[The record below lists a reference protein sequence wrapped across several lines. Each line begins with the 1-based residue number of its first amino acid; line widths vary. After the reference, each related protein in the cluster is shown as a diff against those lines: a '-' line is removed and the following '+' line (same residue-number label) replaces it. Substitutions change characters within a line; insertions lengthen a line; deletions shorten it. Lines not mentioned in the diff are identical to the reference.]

1 MMSGMTSLVWLNWNI
16 GWEDKNR
23 TRGTCR
29 FKPDP
34 CDCEWGRFI
43 GAVAWVWVPNNVSFK
58 VARGTRLGSLAV
70 VQSHN
75 DVLVP
80 PLEADGYPYPTP
92 SSSSS
97 PSRFL

>member
-1 MMSGMTSLVWLNWNI
+1 MTTGSLVWLNWNL

-23 TRGTCR
+23 ARVTCR
-29 FKPDP
+29 FQPDR
-34 CDCEWGRFI
+34 CEKGSFI
-43 GAVAWVWVPNNVSFK
+43 GAVAWVWVPKNVSFK

-80 PLEADGYPYPTP
+80 PLEADGYPYPTH